1 MIRNTMKKKCLIM
14 IMFVCFSSQTSFAID
29 YKNDIRKIISNQ
41 FGNASNDPSVMMGYN
56 HLAIIKNDSF
66 VIPNGYHYVFKLKN
80 DVIARQDESTF
91 HGGNFGRFL
100 FSWNNTIYALGGYGF
115 FNTNNNLEYYNQ
127 NLKGWAVQRTEGNKP
142 KYILGI
148 SFKSGNQIISFN
160 NTKSGNSIENDL
172 LDSSLYILDLKK
184 MKWSKLYLNQN
195 ACQKGKIVYSKDF
208 VVSLG
213 VLKTIIVNTKLKKF
227 AILENEKFGLDII
240 NNKLEKIVG
249 NSIFLKSFSNHKKEP
264 LSFNVDIEQKWNI
277 LVKYPLIIAPPL
289 ENNSGIVFY
298 VFFSLIAAIIVTIIF
313 FKLKIKGKNK
323 QKNKIEFN
331 EIESRLINANEIL
344 NTDELDEIFGISHLE
359 IDAKK
364 LKRSR
369 IIDDINTRFSDLI
382 IREKDKS
389 DKRKFVYRI
398 NNKV

>member
-1 MIRNTMKKKCLIM
+1 
-14 IMFVCFSSQTSFAID
+14 
-29 YKNDIRKIISNQ
+29 
-41 FGNASNDPSVMMGYN
+41 
-56 HLAIIKNDSF
+56 
-66 VIPNGYHYVFKLKN
+66 
-80 DVIARQDESTF
+80 
-91 HGGNFGRFL
+91 
-100 FSWNNTIYALGGYGF
+100 
-115 FNTNNNLEYYNQ
+115 
-127 NLKGWAVQRTEGNKP
+127 
-142 KYILGI
+142 
-148 SFKSGNQIISFN
+148 
-160 NTKSGNSIENDL
+160 
-172 LDSSLYILDLKK
+172 

-264 LSFNVDIEQKWNI
+264 LSFNVNIEQKWNI
-277 LVKYPLIIAPPL
+277 LVKYPLIIAPPE
-289 ENNSGIVFY
+289 ENSSDIVFY
-298 VFFSLIAAIIVTIIF
+298 IFFSFIAAIIVTIVF
-313 FKLKIKGKNK
+313 FKLRIKG
-323 QKNKIEFN
+323 KNKIEFN

-344 NTDELDEIFGISHLE
+344 NTDEIDDIFDITHLDV
-359 IDAKK
+359 DAKK

-369 IIDDINTRFSDLI
+369 IIDDINSRFPDFI

-398 NNKV
+398 SKKN